1 MNMAIAQ
8 GDSMSADQ
16 VLALA
21 ACMLS
26 TAHVDG
32 VHPQEVAL
40 IRQFYD
46 GAGVPGLPPFAEV
59 EGMGGKADGLLKKVA
74 GDAGFAEQ
82 LVLLCF
88 ATGYADGA
96 LSDAER
102 AHVEKI
108 GTGAGLSAARVAEL
122 LQQVKDSLI
131 GALSHLPDAGSVANL
146 AREL

>member
-1 MNMAIAQ
+1 MATAQ
-8 GDSMSADQ
+8 NDALSGDQ

-21 ACMLS
+21 ASMLS

-40 IRQFYD
+40 IRQFYE
-46 GAGVPGLPPFAEV
+46 GAGVAGLPPFAEV
-59 EGMGGKADGLLKKVA
+59 EGMGAKADALLKKVA
-74 GDAGFAEQ
+74 GDPAFAEQ
-82 LVLLCF
+82 LVLMCF

-102 AHVEKI
+102 THVEKI
-108 GTGAGLSAARVAEL
+108 GAGAGLGAPKIAEL
-122 LQQVKDSLI
+122 LEQVKDSLI
-131 GALSHLPDAGSVANL
+131 GALSHLPDAESVAQL

>member
-1 MNMAIAQ
+1 MATAQ
-8 GDSMSADQ
+8 NDALSADQ

-21 ACMLS
+21 ASMLS

-32 VHPQEVAL
+32 VHPEEVAL

-46 GAGVPGLPPFAEV
+46 GAGVAGLPPFAEV
-59 EGMGGKADGLLKKVA
+59 EGMGAKADALLKKVG
-74 GDAGFAEQ
+74 GDPAFAEQ
-82 LVLLCF
+82 LVLMCF

-102 AHVEKI
+102 GHVEKI
-108 GTGAGLSAARVAEL
+108 GAGAGLGAARIGEL
-122 LQQVKDSLI
+122 LEQVKDSLI
-131 GALSHLPDAGSVANL
+131 GALSHLPDAESVARL

>member
-1 MNMAIAQ
+1 MGINQ
-8 GDSMSADQ
+8 GDAMTKDQ

-21 ACMLS
+21 SCMLS

-59 EGMGGKADGLLKKVA
+59 EGLAGAGDALLKKA
-74 GDAGFAEQ
+74 GGDAGFAEQ

-96 LSDAER
+96 LSAAER
-102 AHVEKI
+102 AHVGKI
-108 GTGAGLSAARVAEL
+108 AAAAGVADARVAEL
-122 LQQVKDSLI
+122 LEQVKDSLI
-131 GALSHLPDAGSVANL
+131 GALSHLPDAQSVAQL
-146 AREL
+146 AKDL

>member
-1 MNMAIAQ
+1 MATAQ
-8 GDSMSADQ
+8 NDALSADQ

-21 ACMLS
+21 ASMLS

-32 VHPQEVAL
+32 VHPEEVAL

-46 GAGVPGLPPFAEV
+46 GAGVAGLPPFAEV
-59 EGMGGKADGLLKKVA
+59 EGMGAKADALLKKVA
-74 GDAGFAEQ
+74 GDRAFAEQ
-82 LVLLCF
+82 LVLMCF

-108 GTGAGLSAARVAEL
+108 GAGAGLGAARIAEL
-122 LQQVKDSLI
+122 LEQVKDSLI
-131 GALSHLPDAGSVANL
+131 GALSHLPDAESVARL

>member
-1 MNMAIAQ
+1 MATAQ
-8 GDSMSADQ
+8 NDALSADQ

-21 ACMLS
+21 ASMLS

-32 VHPQEVAL
+32 VHPEEVAL

-46 GAGVPGLPPFAEV
+46 GAGVAGLPPFAEV
-59 EGMGGKADGLLKKVA
+59 EGMGAKADALLKKVG
-74 GDAGFAEQ
+74 GDRAFAEQ
-82 LVLLCF
+82 LVLMCF

-108 GTGAGLSAARVAEL
+108 GAGAGLGAARIAEL
-122 LQQVKDSLI
+122 LEQVKDSLI
-131 GALSHLPDAGSVANL
+131 GALSHLPDAESVARL
-146 AREL
+146 ASEL